1 MDIKTNKISFSDFS
15 PRCLVRMLVRNLWLI
30 AAGAAILAMA
40 ASLYLSWFQT
50 PVYQAAMTYAVTAR
64 EGSVAS
70 GSNVTAS

>member
-40 ASLYLSWFQT
+40 ASL
-50 PVYQAAMTYAVTAR
+50 
-64 EGSVAS
+64 
-70 GSNVTAS
+70 